1 MAAVTQ
7 ALPPV
12 GTEFRPR
19 TAGWVVRGL
28 VAAGIAVAVFL
39 LPLSTGS
46 VWDTRIALAAI
57 FGVIGLS
64 VNIITG
70 YAGQISLGHQAFVG
84 IGAFMSAFVVG
95 KISGAGFFVA
105 LPVAGLTGA
114 VMALGLG
121 LVALRIRGLYLA
133 LVTLA
138 FGRVAEVTIFNWRS
152 FTGGG
157 EGAAAPRPSVFA
169 SDQAYAYL
177 CLMVLA
183 LFLLVDWRLAKSKA
197 GRAIVA
203 LRNNEQVARTLGVN
217 VTLYKL
223 TAFAVG
229 GFLAGAAGSLYG
241 HLTQT
246 ANAADYDLTIALTW
260 VLMAVVGGLGSRAG
274 VVIGSAFFAI
284 FPKILPTTAVDL
296 PLIGSRNLQLL
307 SPLVGAF
314 LLLVTL
320 TVYPGGIGEQL
331 LPIRRWLAG
340 GRLIGPRHRR
350 RPGDITAQPDEARD
364 ESAVASNGEEGG
376 PDRTEVFVPERVVS
390 GPNGL
395 GQGAAGPPTAELP
408 AVEEPPAGRR
418 RRRGR

>member
-1 MAAVTQ
+1 MAARTQ
-7 ALPPV
+7 ALQPV
-12 GTEFRPR
+12 AAEFHPSAVGW
-19 TAGWVVRGL
+19 TARGL
-28 VAAGIAVAVFL
+28 FAVALGAAVFG
-39 LPLSTGS
+39 LPLLTSN
-46 VWDTRIALAAI
+46 VWDFRIALAAI
-57 FGVIGLS
+57 YGIIGLS

-95 KISGAGFFVA
+95 KIAGAGFFIA

-138 FGRVAEVTIFNWRS
+138 FGRVAEVTVFNWRA

-157 EGAAAPRPSVFA
+157 AGAEAPRPSVFS
-169 SDQAYAYL
+169 SDQAYVYL
-177 CLMVLA
+177 CLLLLG
-183 LFLLVDWRLAKSKA
+183 LFVIVDWRLAKTKA

-217 VTLYKL
+217 ITAHKL
-223 TAFAVG
+223 IAFAVG

-246 ANAADYDLTIALTW
+246 ATAADYDLTLALTW

-284 FPKILPTTAVDL
+284 FPQILPSTPVDL
-296 PLIGSRNLQLL
+296 PLVGPRSLALA

-320 TVYPGGIGEQL
+320 TMYPGGIGEQL

-340 GRLIGPRHRR
+340 GRLAGHHPTRR
-350 RPGDITAQPDEARD
+350 SGDITARSDTIEARPTG
-364 ESAVASNGEEGG
+364 NGEGVAPGITQGFALGEVDAVEGNVPSGGDTVQIPTVDEGEGG
-376 PDRTEVFVPERVVS
+376 RS
-390 GPNGL
+390 
-395 GQGAAGPPTAELP
+395 
-408 AVEEPPAGRR
+408 
-418 RRRGR
+418 

>member
-1 MAAVTQ
+1 MARWLFALGLGAAVF
-7 ALPPV
+7 
-12 GTEFRPR
+12 G
-19 TAGWVVRGL
+19 
-28 VAAGIAVAVFL
+28 
-39 LPLSTGS
+39 LPLFTGT
-46 VWDTRIALAAI
+46 VWDFRIALAAI
-57 FGVIGLS
+57 YGIIGLS

-84 IGAFMSAFVVG
+84 IGAFVSAFVVG
-95 KISGAGFFVA
+95 KVAGAGFFMA
-105 LPVAGLTGA
+105 LPVAGLMGA
-114 VMALGLG
+114 VMALTLG

-138 FGRVAEVTIFNWRS
+138 FGRVAEVTVFNWRS

-157 EGAAAPRPSVFA
+157 AGAEAPRPSLFA

-177 CLMVLA
+177 CLLLLG

-203 LRNNEQVARTLGVN
+203 QRNNEQVARTLGVN
-217 VTLYKL
+217 ITTYKL
-223 TAFAVG
+223 IAFAVG

-246 ANAADYDLTIALTW
+246 ATAADYDLTVALTW

-284 FPKILPTTAVDL
+284 FPQMLPSTPVDL
-296 PLIGSRNLQLL
+296 PLVGARSLALL

-320 TVYPGGIGEQL
+320 TMYPGGIGEQL

-340 GRLIGPRHRR
+340 GRLAGHHPGRR
-350 RPGDITAQPDEARD
+350 AGDITAQPGTFEARP
-364 ESAVASNGEEGG
+364 ASNGEGVAPGITQAFAVGDLDAAEGDG
-376 PDRTEVFVPERVVS
+376 PSASDTVQIPVVGTE
-390 GPNGL
+390 
-395 GQGAAGPPTAELP
+395 AGEGEGKPP
-408 AVEEPPAGRR
+408 
-418 RRRGR
+418 